1 MEIVTLWYL
10 WNNKNL
16 RKSAFGDYQPDGAT
30 IHTAVPPNVT
40 TVSLS
45 SHLELDEAFEESLWN
60 SEATEGATGD
70 AATEGVDG
78 EVADINGGEKRSERE
93 NRDGYDEDKD
103 RDEAKSESIAE
114 EIVTEEEDGRNRKGG
129 QMPLLKR
136 SRSPGRTAGMDMTLL

>member
-1 MEIVTLWYL
+1 M
-10 WNNKNL
+10 
-16 RKSAFGDYQPDGAT
+16 
-30 IHTAVPPNVT
+30 
-40 TVSLS
+40 SLS
-45 SHLELDEAFEESLWN
+45 SQLELDEAFEESLGN

-78 EVADINGGEKRSERE
+78 EVADINGGEKRSEKE

-103 RDEAKSESIAE
+103 RDEAKTESIAE

-136 SRSPGRTAGMDMTLL
+136 SRSPGRSAGMNMTLLLTIT